1 MEKLFKEYSKFLDE
15 SKKHLNHSAI
25 ALYIN
30 LYDQLSEKEK
40 RFIESHINN
49 CDNCKNL
56 LNKQFDED
64 FEIDDEV
71 DLIHLESQEGF
82 DFTSSNEDFAIT
94 FIEKEKSIYLSIQRL
109 PENYQNTNILLKN
122 INSEIECRI
131 ISAKSNLYYKTELSN
146 LNDLNKKEL
155 TAEII
160 KKESFSF
167 KKKINT
173 KYYYWYSAAAL
184 IIIAL
189 AISFYLN
196 FNNSEKHKINS
207 ANRNGI
213 AQNKTNHL
221 DTSESKSEEGNEKL
235 LAYAYKENSVLENFV
250 DRNIR
255 SAESVEIISP
265 KNGTTVKQIPFYLK
279 WSGVKSKNYNIVIVN
294 NQNKIIFSR
303 DVLGSKLEIKNKIEP
318 GLYYWKINY
327 NNKLEA
333 VGKFKIK

>member
-1 MEKLFKEYSKFLDE
+1 M
-15 SKKHLNHSAI
+15 
-25 ALYIN
+25 
-30 LYDQLSEKEK
+30 
-40 RFIESHINN
+40 
-49 CDNCKNL
+49 
-56 LNKQFDED
+56 
-64 FEIDDEV
+64 
-71 DLIHLESQEGF
+71 
-82 DFTSSNEDFAIT
+82 
-94 FIEKEKSIYLSIQRL
+94 
-109 PENYQNTNILLKN
+109 
-122 INSEIECRI
+122 
-131 ISAKSNLYYKTELSN
+131 
-146 LNDLNKKEL
+146 
-155 TAEII
+155 
-160 KKESFSF
+160 
-167 KKKINT
+167 
-173 KYYYWYSAAAL
+173 
-184 IIIAL
+184 
-189 AISFYLN
+189 
-196 FNNSEKHKINS
+196 
-207 ANRNGI
+207 
-213 AQNKTNHL
+213 